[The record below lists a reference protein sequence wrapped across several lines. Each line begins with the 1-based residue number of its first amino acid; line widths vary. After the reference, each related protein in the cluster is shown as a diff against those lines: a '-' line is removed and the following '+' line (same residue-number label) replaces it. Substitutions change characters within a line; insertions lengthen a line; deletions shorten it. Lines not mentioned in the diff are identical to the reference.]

1 MGSDN
6 LLYKVEVDSVNK
18 SFYRRDGGKFKL
30 LKIVEDLSFTVSD
43 KEFVVIVG
51 PSGCGKTTLLRLID
65 GLIQPDAGR
74 ISINGRSP
82 SAPGPDK
89 GVVFQS
95 FRLLPW
101 KNVLENIAFP
111 LAIQGLHKEKRMA
124 RALEYAKL
132 VGLTGF
138 EHSYPH
144 ELSGGMQ
151 QRVGLA
157 RALAMDPE
165 ILLMDEPFAS
175 LDAQIR
181 EIMQLELL
189 KIWSQKKTTV
199 IFVTHSLDEA
209 VLLADRIVLLGPRP
223 STVKE
228 VIDISLPRPRWTYDV
243 KSHPDYISIRA
254 YLWRR
259 IKEMVA
265 TPESIPEMYTEP
277 QIQPLIKESR
287 PTTSQPT
294 TD

>member
-1 MGSDN
+1 M
-6 LLYKVEVDSVNK
+6 YKVEVDSVNK
-18 SFYRRDGGKFKL
+18 SFYRRDSGKFKL
-30 LKIVEDLSFTVSD
+30 LKIIDDLSFTVSD

-65 GLIQPDAGR
+65 GLIQPDAGQ
-74 ISINGRSP
+74 IFIDGKSP
-82 SAPGPDK
+82 PTPGPDK

-101 KNVLENIAFP
+101 KNVVENIGFP
-111 LAIQGLHKEKRMA
+111 LAIQGLPKEARTA

-189 KIWSQKKTTV
+189 RIWSQKKTTV
-199 IFVTHSLDEA
+199 VFVTHSLDEA
-209 VLLADRIVLLGPRP
+209 VLLADKIILLGPRP
-223 STVKE
+223 STVTE
-228 VIDISLPRPRWTYDV
+228 VIDVTLPRPRWTYDV
-243 KSHPDYISIRA
+243 KSHPDFITMRA

-265 TPESIPEMYTEP
+265 SSESIPNTNGEP
-277 QIQPLIKESR
+277 QYQPLIKDSR
-287 PTTSQPT
+287 
-294 TD
+294 

>member
-1 MGSDN
+1 M
-6 LLYKVEVDSVNK
+6 YKVEVDNVNK
-18 SFYRRDGGKFKL
+18 SFYRRDNKQFKL
-30 LKIVEDLSFTVSD
+30 LKIMEDLSFTVND
-43 KEFVVIVG
+43 KEFAVIVG

-65 GLIQPDAGR
+65 GLIQPDTGQ
-74 ISINGRSP
+74 IYIDGKTP
-82 SAPGPDK
+82 PKPGPDI

-101 KNVLENIAFP
+101 KNVIENIGFP
-111 LAIQGLHKEKRMA
+111 LAIQGLNKERRNE
-124 RALEYAKL
+124 RALQYAKL
-132 VGLTGF
+132 VGLAGF
-138 EHSYPH
+138 ENSYPH

-209 VLLADRIVLLGPRP
+209 VLLADRIILLGPRP

-228 VIDISLPRPRWTYDV
+228 VIDVSLPRPRWTYDV
-243 KSHPDYISIRA
+243 KSHPDYVRIRSH
-254 YLWRR
+254 LWTR

-265 TPESIPEMYTEP
+265 TTEGLPPDTYTTEP
-277 QIQPLIKESR
+277 QIQPLIEDAQ
-287 PTTSQPT
+287 PATNWTTSH
-294 TD
+294 